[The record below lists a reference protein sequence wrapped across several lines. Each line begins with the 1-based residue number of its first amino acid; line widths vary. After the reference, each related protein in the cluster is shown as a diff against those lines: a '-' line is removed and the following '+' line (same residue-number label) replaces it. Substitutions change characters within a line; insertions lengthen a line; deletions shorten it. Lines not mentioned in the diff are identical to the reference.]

1 MLDRLPELNC
11 PAWLREMNL
20 NTPVGF
26 CLQSVLRDSL
36 FYPCCQF
43 DGDPVKFLGGN
54 VFSFVYADLAQNS
67 ESLMEHLQCPQNMFR
82 GYELLAS
89 QVLGAEHFLQPD
101 GLNHQGFGPE
111 LREIENATWLIF
123 RRLPEFGQ
131 GHGPERF
138 SLLYVHG
145 DGILAYEALYVQNLI
160 QPLVMA
166 LIQPGS
172 KNETQMAF
180 GNDDCQL
187 ADIMGQ
193 HGFPQYFL
201 SGGYCRDM
209 AEQDS
214 AWPRSYPSPALV
226 TLPIQH
232 QGSVSLYAVAAAAG
246 P

>member
-1 MLDRLPELNC
+1 M
-11 PAWLREMNL
+11 
-20 NTPVGF
+20 
-26 CLQSVLRDSL
+26 
-36 FYPCCQF
+36 
-43 DGDPVKFLGGN
+43 KFLGGN

-67 ESLMEHLQCPQNMFR
+67 ESLMEHLQCSQNMFR

-89 QVLGAEHFLQPD
+89 QVLVAEHFLQPD
-101 GLNHQGFGPE
+101 QLHNQNFNPE
-111 LREIENATWLIF
+111 LGGIETATWLIF

-145 DGILAYEALYVQNLI
+145 DGIVAYEALYVQNLI
-160 QPLVMA
+160 QPLVLA

-172 KNETQMAF
+172 ENETQMAF

-187 ADIMGQ
+187 ADIVRH

-209 AEQDS
+209 VGQDS
-214 AWPRSYPSPALV
+214 AWPQSYPGPALV
-226 TLPIQH
+226 TLSIQH
-232 QGSVSLYAVAAAAG
+232 QGLVSLHAVAAAAG